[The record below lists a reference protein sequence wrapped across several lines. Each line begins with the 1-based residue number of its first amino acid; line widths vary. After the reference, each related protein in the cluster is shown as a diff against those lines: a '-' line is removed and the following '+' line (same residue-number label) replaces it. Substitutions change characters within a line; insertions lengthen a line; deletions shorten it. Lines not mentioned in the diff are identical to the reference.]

1 MENEVTT
8 MLIQVRAD
16 SQIEGGE
23 QLFDRVK
30 GAVGASLQRYGDR
43 VRRIDIHLS
52 DGVGNK
58 ASHGDMRCSIEAH
71 RDGREPILVS
81 HQESSVGQAI
91 HGAVHKLEVAMDG
104 AFGKEATVDQLRDHR

>member
-8 MLIQVRAD
+8 MLIEVRAD

-23 QLFDRVK
+23 QLFDQVK
-30 GAVGASLQRYGDR
+30 GAVRAALHRYDDR

-52 DGVGNK
+52 DVVGNK
-58 ASHGDMRCSIEAH
+58 SSYDKGCSIEAH
-71 RDGREPILVS
+71 RDGCEPILVS

-91 HGAVHKLEVAMDG
+91 HGAVHKLETAMDG
-104 AFGKEATVDQLRDHR
+104 AFGKEATVAQLRDHR